1 MHAVSCSLRIL
12 AVAAL
17 VGLPTVVAAQDM
29 HRVGHAGEGL
39 SHNMGLSIGLVGSGV
54 TMDLPT
60 GAADLNGGMGGLAV
74 GYGIRKNITNLARLQ
89 FGRLDG
95 SRVDIL
101 QLDGETRYVFNDE
114 NVRLRPFVDGGLS
127 YLRVNGENAGFVK
140 AGLGLSYFLSPRYA
154 LEASAAIGLGKIS
167 NVDGTSGLRTARL
180 GFVWHR

>member
-1 MHAVSCSLRIL
+1 MHAVAYSLRTL
-12 AVAAL
+12 AVAAF
-17 VGLPTVVAAQDM
+17 VGLPTVVTAQDM

-54 TMDLPT
+54 TLDLPA
-60 GAADLNGGMGGLAV
+60 GAPDLNGGMGGVAV

-95 SRVDIL
+95 SSADVL
-101 QLDGETRYVFNDE
+101 QLDAETRYVFNDE
-114 NVRLRPFVDGGLS
+114 NMRLRPFVDGGLS
-127 YLRVNGENAGFVK
+127 YLRVSGENAGFVK

-154 LEASAAIGLGKIS
+154 LEASAAIGVGKIG
-167 NVDGTSGLRTARL
+167 NIDGTSGLRTARL